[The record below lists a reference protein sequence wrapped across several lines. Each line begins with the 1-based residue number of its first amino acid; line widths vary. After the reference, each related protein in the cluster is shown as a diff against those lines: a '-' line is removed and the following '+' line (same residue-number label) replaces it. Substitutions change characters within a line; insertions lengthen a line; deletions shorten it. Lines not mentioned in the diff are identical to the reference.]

1 MKQEM
6 AVSLLDENK
15 YQQWNDLVA
24 RAPAGS
30 VYSNTDYLS
39 VLCRA
44 TGGVFRVVGV
54 FKGDQLFGGIAL
66 YEKKTRSGR
75 MLSNRLLLYYNGI
88 VLAPSTSSYPSERT
102 SRELAVLSALEGW
115 LSRVGYSHAVI
126 HSRAPIRDLR
136 VFASGGWG
144 VRPSYSYVVDFRD
157 LTSAWGRVEQNLR
170 RLVKRCESGGAVLA
184 EDGDFDSFYRLHRET
199 HERKGAPIYLPEKEF
214 RKYVEE
220 LRGLGLAKLFHA
232 RTAQGET
239 MASQLVLASGHPVC
253 HTVCAGADK
262 KFLSQ
267 GATPF
272 LRWKVFE
279 WLSRAGY
286 TANDLTDASL
296 NDVTHFKSQLGGDL
310 EMNLVLT
317 GPDRFSYRFFQQ
329 FGSIKSRGMSVVN
342 KLRSVSHKK
351 A

>member
-1 MKQEM
+1 MKQEI
-6 AVSLLDENK
+6 VISLLDERK
-15 YQQWNDLVA
+15 HAQWDDFVA
-24 RAPAGS
+24 KAPAGS

-39 VLCRA
+39 ALCRA

-75 MLSNRLLLYYNGI
+75 ILSNRLLLYYNGI
-88 VLAPSTSSYPSERT
+88 VLASPTSSYPSECT
-102 SRELAVLSALEGW
+102 SRELSVLTALEGW
-115 LSRVGYSHAVI
+115 LSRAGYVHAVI

-136 VFASGGWG
+136 VFASRGWG
-144 VRPSYSYVVDFRD
+144 VRPSYSYVVDFHD
-157 LTSAWGRVEQNLR
+157 LNSAWGRVEQNLR
-170 RLVKRCESGGAVLA
+170 RLVKRCELGGAVFV
-184 EDGDFDSFYRLHRET
+184 EDDDFDGFYRLHRQT
-199 HERKGAPIYLPEKEF
+199 HERKGAPIYLPEKKF

-220 LRGLGLAKLFHA
+220 LRGLGLSKLFHA

-239 MASQLVLASGHPVC
+239 MASQLVLMSGHPVC

-279 WLSRAGY
+279 WLSKAGY

-317 GPDRFSYRFFQQ
+317 GPDRFAYRFFQHV
-329 FGSIKSRGMSVVN
+329 GSVKSRGVSVVN
-342 KLRSVSHKK
+342 RLRRVSHKK